1 MSEPSGPEG
10 AERSRPTTE
19 SSYEIPEDDA
29 DLLDWAFVGNVMA
42 NDREYW
48 VATVGEHENPHTRP
62 VWGVWVDDTFHCGGG
77 AETRWVKN
85 LTANPAVTVH
95 RQDAEK
101 VVIIEGEAER
111 LDEATDAGGDRDGDE
126 DRLERDGDED
136 RLERID
142 DAYEQKY
149 DVRHGTPVFAIHP
162 DRVLAWTDFPTDAT
176 KWTFE

>member
-1 MSEPSGPEG
+1 MSDTTAPPG
-10 AERSRPTTE
+10 AERGRPTTE
-19 SSYEIPEDDA
+19 SSYGIPEDDPAEVDA

-42 NDREYW
+42 NDRAYW
-48 VATVGEHENPHTRP
+48 VATAGEDANPHTRP
-62 VWGVWVDDTFHCGGG
+62 VWGVWIDDTFHCGGG
-77 AETRWVKN
+77 SKTRWVRN
-85 LTANPAVTVH
+85 LTENPPVTVH

-111 LDEATDAGGDRDGDE
+111 LDDDADKE
-126 DRLERDGDED
+126 

-149 DVRHGTPVFAIHP
+149 EVRHGTPVFAIHP

-176 KWTFE
+176 KWTFA

>member
-1 MSEPSGPEG
+1 MRDETAPTG

-19 SSYEIPEDDA
+19 ASYEIPEDDV

-48 VATVGEHENPHTRP
+48 VATVDDQQAPHTRP
-62 VWGVWVDDTFHCGGG
+62 VWGVWVEDTFHCGGG
-77 AETRWVKN
+77 PETRWVKN

-111 LDEATDAGGDRDGDE
+111 LDENA
-126 DRLERDGDED
+126 DED

-162 DRVLAWTDFPTDAT
+162 DRVLSWTDFPTDAT
-176 KWTFE
+176 KWAFAE

>member
-1 MSEPSGPEG
+1 MSDTTAPDG
-10 AERSRPTTE
+10 AVRGRPTTE
-19 SSYEIPEDDA
+19 SSYGIPEDDPADVDA

-42 NDREYW
+42 NDRAYW
-48 VATVGEHENPHTRP
+48 VATAGEDANPHTRP

-77 AETRWVKN
+77 PKTRWVRT
-85 LTANPAVTVH
+85 LTENPSVTVH

-111 LDEATDAGGDRDGDE
+111 LDDEGDDV
-126 DRLERDGDED
+126 DED

-149 DVRHGTPVFAIHP
+149 DVRHGTPVFAVHP

>member
-1 MSEPSGPEG
+1 MSDTSGPTG
-10 AERSRPTTE
+10 AERSRPVTE
-19 SSYEIPEDDA
+19 SSDGIPEDDA
-29 DLLDWAFVGNVMA
+29 ALLDWAFVGNVMA

-48 VATVGEHENPHTRP
+48 VATVGEQNQPHTRP
-62 VWGVWVDDTFHCGGG
+62 VWGVWVDNTFHCGDG

-85 LTANPAVTVH
+85 ATANPTVTVH

-111 LDEATDAGGDRDGDE
+111 LDADADGADGDQ
-126 DRLERDGDED
+126 
-136 RLERID
+136 LERID

-176 KWTFE
+176 EWTFE

>member
-1 MSEPSGPEG
+1 MSDTTAPPE

-19 SSYEIPEDDA
+19 SSYGIPEDDA

-42 NDREYW
+42 NDRSYW
-48 VATVGEHENPHTRP
+48 VATTGEDGRPHTRP

-77 AETRWVKN
+77 PQTRWVRN

-101 VVIIEGEAER
+101 VVIVEGEAER
-111 LDEATDAGGDRDGDE
+111 LDDDADE
-126 DRLERDGDED
+126 DRLA
-136 RLERID
+136 RID
-142 DAYEQKY
+142 DAYVQKY
-149 DVRHGTPVFAIHP
+149 DMEHGTPVFAIHP

-176 KWTFE
+176 RWTFD

>member
-1 MSEPSGPEG
+1 MSDTSGPAG
-10 AERSRPTTE
+10 AERSRPVTE
-19 SSYEIPEDDA
+19 SSYDIPEDEA

-48 VATVGEHENPHTRP
+48 VATVGEQNQPHTRP
-62 VWGVWVDDTFHCGGG
+62 VWGVWIDDTFHCGGG

-85 LTANPAVTVH
+85 ATANPAVTVH

-111 LDEATDAGGDRDGDE
+111 LDADADGVDQ
-126 DRLERDGDED
+126 D

>member
-1 MSEPSGPEG
+1 MSDTTAPPG
-10 AERSRPTTE
+10 AERGRPTTE
-19 SSYEIPEDDA
+19 ASYGIPEDEPAVADT

-42 NDREYW
+42 NDRAYW
-48 VATVGEHENPHTRP
+48 VATADESANPHTRP

-77 AETRWVKN
+77 PKTRWVRN
-85 LTANPAVTVH
+85 LTENPSVTVH

-111 LDEATDAGGDRDGDE
+111 LDEGADDADE
-126 DRLERDGDED
+126 E

-149 DVRHGTPVFAIHP
+149 GVRHGTPVFAIHP

-176 KWTFE
+176 KWTFD